1 MMVEFIGVH
10 GADHQQVVG
19 YCSEVRKVIAE
30 FHAAL
35 AVRLEDPLGAHQLDS
50 VRFDEGKPGL
60 VQNFLGQGLAI
71 SFIEFW
77 LGVKQVQ
84 V

>member
-35 AVRLEDPLGAHQLDS
+35 AVRLEDPLGAHQFDG
-50 VRFDEGKPGL
+50 VRFYERKPRL
-60 VQNFLGQGLAI
+60 V
-71 SFIEFW
+71 
-77 LGVKQVQ
+77 
-84 V
+84 